1 MRQNVKRT
9 IAFAETVAMI
19 ATLTVGITFG
29 NATQV
34 KADITSRTNNIHID
48 TSIPISSQGETVGYE
63 FTVEKDGYYM
73 LYTQGEDDTYG
84 TLYVKEGTTWKEL
97 IHDDDGDD
105 GDSNNFLLTATL
117 YKDKEYKI
125 DVREYDNNN
134 FSTELFATE
143 YTPIIN
149 GVNCSSNVYARVGD
163 TVELKTYAE
172 DQYGNHIEDLGDL
185 GITYR
190 WYMEDDETSKIDE
203 LGTGSSYTVNNV
215 TEHIFNEVTYKVD
228 WRYGEY
234 NDTLEFYI
242 YDTEYSYKINSDNSG
257 NIYASQGESVSLNIK
272 VENYKKEEVDP
283 DEEGI
288 TCTWYKCN
296 DDERKEIGKG
306 KSYTI
311 DSVEQNDF
319 YDEDSNIRYRC
330 IIKKNDK
337 FIDATTFYIY
347 DRVYAYETQSIWI
360 RTMAGQSCILEANVA
375 NAETYNEVNPA
386 NEGITVKWY
395 KYTGKRYY
403 DSGNDDYYYEY
414 GDPVE
419 VSSDGFILLNNLSEK
434 DFYRNGDTSTYW
446 TYAIYKNGK
455 KIDESD
461 AHISKEDADFSGVT
475 EMKVVY
481 ANEGSSATL
490 VPDVYENGTKVSLN
504 KNYICEWS
512 NEKDENLGTKLV
524 YDISNVTATNIYS
537 YQNPVSYYCD
547 VYKVSYDGDGEY
559 RERIGY
565 TRFII
570 VRGNSQ
576 INQPNQPNQS
586 GQPTTLPGQNNVTT
600 PTTNNTVGNAAK
612 DTTIKETVKGNVLK
626 AGKGS
631 IKISIKKIA
640 KAKGYQVQVSTSK
653 KFKKKVTITKL
664 TKKNSIVIKKLKKK
678 KQYFVRTRSYT
689 IVKKKKKFGKWS
701 KIKAIKTK

>member
-1 MRQNVKRT
+1 
-9 IAFAETVAMI
+9 
-19 ATLTVGITFG
+19 
-29 NATQV
+29 
-34 KADITSRTNNIHID
+34 
-48 TSIPISSQGETVGYE
+48 
-63 FTVEKDGYYM
+63 
-73 LYTQGEDDTYG
+73 
-84 TLYVKEGTTWKEL
+84 
-97 IHDDDGDD
+97 
-105 GDSNNFLLTATL
+105 
-117 YKDKEYKI
+117 
-125 DVREYDNNN
+125 
-134 FSTELFATE
+134 
-143 YTPIIN
+143 
-149 GVNCSSNVYARVGD
+149 
-163 TVELKTYAE
+163 
-172 DQYGNHIEDLGDL
+172 
-185 GITYR
+185 
-190 WYMEDDETSKIDE
+190 
-203 LGTGSSYTVNNV
+203 
-215 TEHIFNEVTYKVD
+215 
-228 WRYGEY
+228 
-234 NDTLEFYI
+234 
-242 YDTEYSYKINSDNSG
+242 
-257 NIYASQGESVSLNIK
+257 
-272 VENYKKEEVDP
+272 
-283 DEEGI
+283 
-288 TCTWYKCN
+288 
-296 DDERKEIGKG
+296 
-306 KSYTI
+306 
-311 DSVEQNDF
+311 
-319 YDEDSNIRYRC
+319 
-330 IIKKNDK
+330 
-337 FIDATTFYIY
+337 
-347 DRVYAYETQSIWI
+347 
-360 RTMAGQSCILEANVA
+360 MAGQSCILEANVA

-395 KYTGKRYY
+395 KYTGKGYY
-403 DSGNDDYYYEY
+403 DSDDDDYYYEY

-490 VPDVYENGTKVSLN
+490 VPDVYENGTKVSFN

-612 DTTIKETVKGNVLK
+612 DATIKETVKGNVLK
-626 AGKGS
+626 AGKES

-701 KIKAIKTK
+701 KVKAIKTK

>member
-84 TLYVKEGTTWKEL
+84 TLYVKEGTDWKEL
-97 IHDDDGDD
+97 VDNDDT

-125 DVREYDNNN
+125 DVREFSNSN
-134 FSTELFATE
+134 FSTELIASE
-143 YTPIIN
+143 YTPRIN
-149 GVNCSSNVYARVGD
+149 YMDCNYNVYARVGES
-163 TVELKTYAE
+163 VELKPYIK
-172 DQYGNHIEDLGDL
+172 DQYYNYIEDLGNL
-185 GITYR
+185 GITYK
-190 WYMEDDETSKIDE
+190 WYMEDEETDKTEE
-203 LGTGSSYTVNNV
+203 LGNGSSYTVNNI
-215 TEHIFNEVTYKVD
+215 TENIFNNVIYKVNCSYD
-228 WRYGEY
+228 DDET
-234 NDTLEFYI
+234 TLYFYI
-242 YDTEYSYKINSDNSG
+242 NDIEYSYEVNSDGS
-257 NIYASQGESVSLNIK
+257 NIYVNKGDSASLNVW
-272 VENYKKEEVDP
+272 VENYQGEKVNP

-288 TCTWYKCN
+288 TCIWYKT
-296 DDERKEIGKG
+296 DDYTSQEVGRGTA
-306 KSYTI
+306 YTI
-311 DSVEQNDF
+311 NNVSQSDF
-319 YDEDSNIRYRC
+319 YEEDSNVQYVCVISKNGKEIDSTQFY
-330 IIKKNDK
+330 INDK
-337 FIDATTFYIY
+337 E
-347 DRVYAYETQSIWI
+347 YAYEARAVDIT
-360 RTMAGQSCILEANVA
+360 TMAGQSCILEADVA

-395 KYTGKRYY
+395 KNTGKRYY
-403 DSGNDDYYYEY
+403 DSDDDDYYYEY
-414 GDPVE
+414 GNPVE
-419 VSSDGFILLNNLSEK
+419 VSSDGFVLLNNLSEN
-434 DFYRNGDTSTYW
+434 DFYINGDVSTYW

-455 KIDESD
+455 KIDESYAYINKSD
-461 AHISKEDADFSGVT
+461 SDFSGVS

-481 ANEGSSATL
+481 ANEGSAVTL

-547 VYKVSYDGDGEY
+547 VYKVSYDEDGEY
-559 RERIGY
+559 REHIGY

-576 INQPNQPNQS
+576 INQPNQS

>member
-1 MRQNVKRT
+1 MNLKRVM
-9 IAFAETVAMI
+9 ALVQTVAMV
-19 ATLTVGITFG
+19 ATLTVGITF
-29 NATQV
+29 ATTEQTEA
-34 KADITSRTNNIHID
+34 ADNIQL
-48 TSIPISSQGETVGYE
+48 SSPIEISAQKNEEAEYE
-63 FTVEKDGYYM
+63 FSVSETGYYKI
-73 LYTQGEDDTYG
+73 YSEICEYEFYG
-84 TLYVKEGTTWKEL
+84 TLYEKVNGEWKML
-97 IHDDDGDD
+97 INDDDTHTNSNFVVKYAFHAGTDYKIKVREAENQQFNATIYVEKWEPDVIGVRSKKIYCNVGDD
-105 GDSNNFLLTATL
+105 
-117 YKDKEYKI
+117 I
-125 DVREYDNNN
+125 
-134 FSTELFATE
+134 
-143 YTPIIN
+143 
-149 GVNCSSNVYARVGD
+149 
-163 TVELKTYAE
+163 ELKPYLVVE
-172 DQYGNHIEDLGDL
+172 NEQVVEDLG
-185 GITYR
+185 
-190 WYMEDDETSKIDE
+190 
-203 LGTGSSYTVNNV
+203 V
-215 TEHIFNEVTYKVD
+215 
-228 WRYGEY
+228 
-234 NDTLEFYI
+234 
-242 YDTEYSYKINSDNSG
+242 
-257 NIYASQGESVSLNIK
+257 
-272 VENYKKEEVDP
+272 
-283 DEEGI
+283 
-288 TCTWYKCN
+288 
-296 DDERKEIGKG
+296 
-306 KSYTI
+306 
-311 DSVEQNDF
+311 
-319 YDEDSNIRYRC
+319 
-330 IIKKNDK
+330 
-337 FIDATTFYIY
+337 
-347 DRVYAYETQSIWI
+347 
-360 RTMAGQSCILEANVA
+360 
-375 NAETYNEVNPA
+375 
-386 NEGITVKWY
+386 EGITVKWY

-524 YDISNVTATNIYS
+524 YDISNVTAANIYS

-653 KFKKKVTITKL
+653 KFKKKVTITKI

>member
-29 NATQV
+29 NATQA
-34 KADITSRTNNIHID
+34 KADITSETKNIQID
-48 TSIPISSQGETVGYE
+48 TAIPISSKGETVSYE
-63 FTVEKDGYYM
+63 FTVEKDEYYK
-73 LYTQGEDDTYG
+73 LYTQGYYDTYG
-84 TLYVKEGTTWKEL
+84 TLYVKEGTDWKEL
-97 IHDDDGDD
+97 VDNDDT

-125 DVREYDNNN
+125 DVREFSNSN
-134 FSTELFATE
+134 FSTELIASE
-143 YTPIIN
+143 YTPRIN
-149 GVNCSSNVYARVGD
+149 YMDCNYNVYARVGES
-163 TVELKTYAE
+163 VELKPYIK
-172 DQYGNHIEDLGDL
+172 DQYYNYIEDLGNL
-185 GITYR
+185 GITYK
-190 WYMEDDETSKIDE
+190 WYMEDEETDKTEE
-203 LGTGSSYTVNNV
+203 LGNGSSYTVNNI
-215 TEHIFNEVTYKVD
+215 TENIFNNVIYKVNCSYD
-228 WRYGEY
+228 DDET
-234 NDTLEFYI
+234 TLYFYI
-242 YDTEYSYKINSDNSG
+242 NDIEYSYEVNSDGS
-257 NIYASQGESVSLNIK
+257 NIYVNKGDSASLNVW
-272 VENYKKEEVDP
+272 VENYQGEKVNP

-288 TCTWYKCN
+288 TCIWYKT
-296 DDERKEIGKG
+296 DDYTSQEVGRGT
-306 KSYTI
+306 SYTI
-311 DSVEQNDF
+311 NNVSQSDF
-319 YDEDSNIRYRC
+319 YEEDSNVQYVCVISKNGKEIDSTQFY
-330 IIKKNDK
+330 INDK
-337 FIDATTFYIY
+337 E
-347 DRVYAYETQSIWI
+347 YAYEARAVDIT
-360 RTMAGQSCILEANVA
+360 TMAGQSCILEADVA

-395 KYTGKRYY
+395 KNTGKRYY
-403 DSGNDDYYYEY
+403 DSDDDDYYYEY
-414 GDPVE
+414 GNPVE
-419 VSSDGFILLNNLSEK
+419 VSSDGFVLLNNLSEN
-434 DFYRNGDTSTYW
+434 DFYINGDVSTYW

-455 KIDESD
+455 KIDESYAYINKSD
-461 AHISKEDADFSGVT
+461 SDFSGVS

-481 ANEGSSATL
+481 ANEGSAVTL

-547 VYKVSYDGDGEY
+547 VYKVSYDEDGEY
-559 RERIGY
+559 REHIGY

-576 INQPNQPNQS
+576 INQPNQS